1 MEAPIKVTGMP
12 EVPQTGPDGL
22 NLALGLM
29 VFMQAMVNSS
39 VPEAGMVYLLEV
51 ETVPLLPSPLALDA
65 SSVHVPPLS

>member
-39 VPEAGMVYLLEV
+39 VPEAGMVCLF
-51 ETVPLLPSPLALDA
+51 
-65 SSVHVPPLS
+65 